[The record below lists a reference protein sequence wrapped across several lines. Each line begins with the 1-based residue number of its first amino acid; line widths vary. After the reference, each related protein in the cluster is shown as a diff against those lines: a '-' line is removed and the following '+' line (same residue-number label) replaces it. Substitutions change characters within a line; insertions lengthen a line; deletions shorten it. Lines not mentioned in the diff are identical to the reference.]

1 MTYSLSAEAA
11 EELEEAFLHYQ
22 EHASSKVAQSFLDEF
37 ERAAALVDEYP
48 GIGTKASNG
57 RRIFPLRRYPYSL
70 VYRSAGEEGVRI
82 GAVAHQSRGPKYQR
96 QARAR

>member
-1 MTYSLSAEAA
+1 VTYSLSAAA
-11 EELEEAFLHYQ
+11 AQELEEALSHYH
-22 EHASSKVAQSFLDEF
+22 EHASSKVALSFLDEF
-37 ERAAALVDEYP
+37 ERAARLVDEYP
-48 GIGTKASNG
+48 GIGTKATNG

-70 VYRSAGEEGVRI
+70 IDRSTGEGAKI